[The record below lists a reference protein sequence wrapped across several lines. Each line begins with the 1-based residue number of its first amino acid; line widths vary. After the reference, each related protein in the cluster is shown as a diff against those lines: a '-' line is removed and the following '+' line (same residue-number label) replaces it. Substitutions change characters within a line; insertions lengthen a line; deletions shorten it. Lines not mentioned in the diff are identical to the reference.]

1 MATATLVSIS
11 AELEAIDAK
20 KAKLRKAFEDLQSH
34 TSLLSPSSS
43 SPSPSSSLGNLKWD
57 DIDSYLTS
65 LRSNLQQKFALLKAL
80 KSDQPKAQPVIKPK
94 EKDNSAVP
102 DPVPARPEL
111 KSLCGKM
118 DGLGLRNYLLDYP
131 KERTAIRVELADAWK
146 HAPDPAKLVVDAM
159 EEDSDPGRR
168 SRRVA
173 VVLLEELMRAKVEVG
188 DEVKEKAM
196 AIAVEWKRKLAASAG
211 RHGEGEDEG
220 EEEGLEKLCFL
231 HLLAAFGLVESG
243 AFDMNELVEYAVVI
257 ARYRQ
262 AVELCS
268 AIGFGDKI
276 CGEFSVF

>member
-11 AELEAIDAK
+11 AELEAIDEK
-20 KAKLRKAFEDLQSH
+20 KAKLRKALEDLQSH
-34 TSLLSPSSS
+34 TSLLSPASSS
-43 SPSPSSSLGNLKWD
+43 SSPSSSLGNLKWD
-57 DIDSYLTS
+57 DIDSYLTP

-102 DPVPARPEL
+102 DPVPARREL

-118 DGLGLRNYLLDYP
+118 DGLGLRNYLFDHP

-196 AIAVEWKRKLAASAG
+196 AIAVDWKRKLAASAG